1 MYKNRKLLLLPALLS
16 ALLLAGCAKD
26 GVYIA
31 HNDFEGDSTA
41 AFTTREL
48 VRLVAGAKE
57 HEGKRGATTFLLK
70 RDTTLRNGAFSCRAK
85 GANRFI
91 LAGADAT
98 AMSHAAYTLLE
109 RMGYRFDITETL
121 RPTRYNLEGD
131 SLSFSVTPATR
142 YRGIRQHVNF
152 PMDISSYRIEEA
164 EAYVDNL
171 LRLRFNKL
179 TVHSYPGFWH
189 VQPQGDTLLRAGNFF
204 YDSPHRLTG
213 SDILRRHVRDNEA
226 LFCIPEMEKL
236 YFDLPEK
243 SGRTIAWMRRLLQHA
258 KERGMYL
265 QFSIEPRLMGDKE
278 LDGVVR
284 SIVKDY
290 PMLDAIELMTEETGG
305 WGPGCTRADVEKV
318 LREDFGNEALADP
331 VVTAA
336 IRDRQADLAYLFKQ
350 EAENIRAIR
359 RLSRDPLLKGKE
371 LKLGIYC
378 TTFQAPAAYRLAR
391 LRAPELKVC
400 IMPSHGSR
408 GTNRALRGVVK
419 TKADLA
425 QTEIYNWIE
434 FDGVMYLQ
442 QNAIEGIGGVAG
454 YADTLAAADPVP
466 SVCFN
471 HWRTCENRFT
481 ARYAAEVAMGEAADP
496 AAFYRRLAADIGIA
510 DAPGFAEAML
520 RLGDADTHITSRLGN
535 AGFPW
540 TGGWRGYGQFG
551 GVNLEAV
558 EQALK
563 EYRALSAAFAAVKG
577 KGTATPEAR
586 RAVELLENRT
596 EASALYLEAL
606 RTGAGIRRFDSRK
619 MDEKQRRECA
629 EICNKALEQFDI
641 FLEKY
646 AALLPDRGSE
656 GTLVSVW
663 NAPVYGL
670 KRVRQQLT
678 GIPMG
683 ETWHNDRPADAP
695 PLPIK
700 D

>member
-1 MYKNRKLLLLPALLS
+1 MTSRATPPPPSPPANSS
-16 ALLLAGCAKD
+16 A
-26 GVYIA
+26 
-31 HNDFEGDSTA
+31 S
-41 AFTTREL
+41 
-48 VRLVAGAKE
+48 AGAKE

-442 QNAIEGIGGVAG
+442 QNAIEGIGGGQGMPTRSRPPTPCPPSASTTG
-454 YADTLAAADPVP
+454 APAKTASRHAMPPRWQWARPPTPPPSTAASPPTSALPTRPDLPRP
-466 SVCFN
+466 CCASETPTPTSP
-471 HWRTCENRFT
+471 HAWATPDSPGQ
-481 ARYAAEVAMGEAADP
+481 AAGEATD
-496 AAFYRRLAADIGIA
+496 
-510 DAPGFAEAML
+510 
-520 RLGDADTHITSRLGN
+520 S
-535 AGFPW
+535 
-540 TGGWRGYGQFG
+540 
-551 GVNLEAV
+551 
-558 EQALK
+558 
-563 EYRALSAAFAAVKG
+563 S
-577 KGTATPEAR
+577 
-586 RAVELLENRT
+586 
-596 EASALYLEAL
+596 
-606 RTGAGIRRFDSRK
+606 GA
-619 MDEKQRRECA
+619 
-629 EICNKALEQFDI
+629 
-641 FLEKY
+641 
-646 AALLPDRGSE
+646 
-656 GTLVSVW
+656 
-663 NAPVYGL
+663 
-670 KRVRQQLT
+670 
-678 GIPMG
+678 
-683 ETWHNDRPADAP
+683 
-695 PLPIK
+695 
-700 D
+700 